1 MRALQP
7 GQKMMRSAPN
17 HPQTSGM
24 AHKFKRCRGNSEG
37 SVASFQNMALAKEPK
52 KVLRRIVDAM
62 VDEYRPERIVLF
74 GSYAYGDADSE
85 SDIDLLIIKHTSG
98 RFIDRRTEIRRI
110 LSDPNRMI
118 SVEPLVLTPE
128 EVSDRLARGDQ
139 FIEEIVN
146 NGETLYVR

>member
-1 MRALQP
+1 
-7 GQKMMRSAPN
+7 
-17 HPQTSGM
+17 M
-24 AHKFKRCRGNSEG
+24 AITNE
-37 SVASFQNMALAKEPK
+37 AK
-52 KVLRRIVDAM
+52 KVLRDIVDTI
-62 VDEYRPERIVLF
+62 VEEYRPERIVLF
-74 GSYAYGDADSE
+74 GSYAYGNADSE

-98 RFIDRRTEIRRI
+98 RFIDRWTEIRRI

-139 FIEEIVN
+139 FIQEIVN